1 MLAQRYLA
9 VGLLLALAVPG
20 IASAQLEQRLRV
32 WSCTHADSLLGPI
45 GLDTAGVVF
54 LRHAGTPDTAFY
66 RTGPAYRDPGRPRF
80 TFFMGVEFAIPGV
93 LPDAEGYV
101 IFHDNVASRFT
112 KYAIEP
118 RAWIVLDDAPPRRLP
133 LVLRGTSVGPADG
146 RARLP
151 VTVGF
156 LSADLLAIARATRT
170 VIRIEDVDVVVSKE
184 DRADVRALIRN
195 NVCPTPKNA
204 ERDYVE
210 VYRPGHRP
218 FDTTNVSRTEG
229 TFFEWQVEEPVS
241 VARGTFNMR
250 YPDALRRAYIEG
262 EVLAQF
268 EVDTTGRADM
278 TTFKALR
285 SSHSGF
291 TTAVRDYVV
300 SAQFNPA
307 MRNGQR
313 VRQLVRQPFNFTLT
327 R

>member
-170 VIRIEDVDVVVSKE
+170 VIRIEDVEVVVSKE

-210 VYRPGHRP
+210 VFRARPRI
-218 FDTTNVSRTEG
+218 DTTGIHLTEG
-229 TFFEWQVEEPVS
+229 TYFEFQVDEPVS
-241 VARGTFNMR
+241 VLRGSTQLR
-250 YPDALRRAYIEG
+250 YPEALRNSNVQG

-268 EVDTTGRADM
+268 VVDTVGRADM
-278 TTFKALR
+278 ATFRAL
-285 SSHSGF
+285 SSTDWGF
-291 TTAVRDYVV
+291 TVAVRDFVM
-300 SAQFNPA
+300 AARFRPA
-307 MRNGQR
+307 MLKGRR
-313 VRQLVRQPFNFTLT
+313 VRQLVQQPFNFRLT
-327 R
+327 P